1 MISIIM
7 PVYNSGKTLGTVI
20 EQLIQQTS
28 NDFEVVF
35 VDDGS
40 TDNSV

>member
-7 PVYNSGKTLGTVI
+7 PVYNSGKTLGAVI

-40 TDNSV
+40 VDN